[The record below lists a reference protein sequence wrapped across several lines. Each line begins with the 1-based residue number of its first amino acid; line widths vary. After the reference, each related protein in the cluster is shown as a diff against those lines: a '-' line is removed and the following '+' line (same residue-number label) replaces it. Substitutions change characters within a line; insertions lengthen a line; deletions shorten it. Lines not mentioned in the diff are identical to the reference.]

1 MPYLRVYL
9 PEALSEQKHFI
20 GQKLIDITLRTFH
33 LRPEERYQISIE
45 FISLRAANNLGPAT
59 PPGADFMLEVVGHD
73 LTEGK
78 KRAFVEEASALLTP
92 LLPLKSKSR
101 VARLLGIK
109 PNVSRQVAF
118 EFGELSPAISEPF
131 VVHPGSEAA

>member
-1 MPYLRVYL
+1 MPYLRLYL
-9 PEALSEQKHFI
+9 PEALSEQKRFI
-20 GQKLIDITLRTFH
+20 GQNLIDITLRTFH

-45 FISLRAANNLGPAT
+45 FISLRAANNLGPET
-59 PPGADFMLEVVGHD
+59 PRGADFMLEVVGHD

-78 KRAFVEEASALLTP
+78 KRAFTEEASALLTP

-101 VARLLGIK
+101 MARLLGIK
-109 PNVSRQVAF
+109 PNLSRQVAF
-118 EFGELSPAISEPF
+118 QFGELSPAISEPF